1 MITVAQALA
10 ILEEHVPAGPVE
22 EVAVSE
28 AAGRVLAR
36 EVRSDVDWPPF
47 DTTAMDG
54 YAVLLADLPEAGKAL
69 KERPGLVAAG
79 GDPQGPLRAG
89 ETVRVMT
96 GAPLPEGTEA
106 IIPIE
111 QARPEDGWVRFEA
124 LPSRGAHIRRR
135 GESLAAETSLLPPGK
150 RLSATDVALA
160 ALAGSDPITVTA
172 RPRVTIAT
180 TGNEVVAPSE
190 RPGRGALR
198 DSNGPMLR
206 SLCRQRNWPSRMLP
220 PVPDR
225 ADAVEK
231 LFARAG
237 EVEDFLVT
245 TGGVSAGDLDL
256 LPEAAKRQGF
266 EILFHRVAV
275 RPGKPIAFGRRGGTF
290 WFGLPGNP
298 VSASVTFHLFVRYA
312 LDLWE
317 RDARP
322 GALRVCGRLAREV
335 RAHGPRETYQDCLL
349 TNERGEI
356 RVEPLASA
364 GSHDIA
370 THARANGLLCIPAET
385 GGLEAGSIADCLLL
399 LER

>member
-1 MITVAQALA
+1 MITVAQALTL
-10 ILEEHVPAGPVE
+10 LEENVPAGPAE
-22 EVAVSE
+22 EVTVSE
-28 AAGRVLAR
+28 ALGRVLAR

-47 DTTAMDG
+47 DMTAMDG
-54 YAVLLADLPEAGKAL
+54 YAVRLADLSPVGTAL
-69 KERPGLVAAG
+69 KERPELVAAG
-79 GDPQGPLRAG
+79 EDPQDSLGAG
-89 ETVRVMT
+89 EAVRVMT

-106 IIPIE
+106 IVPIE
-111 QARPEDGWVRFEA
+111 QARRGGGWVLFEA

-135 GESLAAETSLLPPGK
+135 GESLAAGNLLLPAGK

-160 ALAGSDPITVTA
+160 ALAGCDPIRVAA
-172 RPRVTIAT
+172 RPRVTIAA
-180 TGNEVVAPSE
+180 TGNEVVTPSDS
-190 RPGRGALR
+190 PGRGSLR
-198 DSNGPMLR
+198 DSNGPMLL
-206 SLCRQRNWPSRMLP
+206 SLCRSRNWPSRMLP

-275 RPGKPIAFGRRGGTF
+275 RPGKPIAFGRRGKTF

-312 LDLWE
+312 LDLRE
-317 RDARP
+317 ADASP
-322 GALRVCGRLAREV
+322 GVPRVCARLAREA
-335 RAHGPRETYQDCLL
+335 RASGSRETYQDSLL
-349 TNERGEI
+349 TNEAGEN
-356 RVEPLASA
+356 RVEPLPSA

-370 THARANGLLCIPAET
+370 THARANVLLRIPAET
-385 GGLEAGSIADCLLL
+385 RGLEAGSPAECLLL
-399 LER
+399 QR